1 MRAVFL
7 SLGLVC
13 LAGLAVDGQT
23 RSRSFFDF
31 FFDVENRLQNG
42 RIVGGSTATIA
53 RYPFVA
59 SLRRFSNHICTASI
73 ISTLHAAT
81 GAHCTYSF
89 KSLSGVTIYA
99 GSTSRTT
106 GGRVFVVTDN
116 FIHPKYDPD
125 TFDFDV
131 AVLRVKTPFTP
142 NMNIA
147 SVPLVPAN
155 YAVPDKVQPTVA
167 GWGRTSTGGTLS
179 PTLRAVAIPVMGNIP
194 CQELWIDT
202 DITDNMLCAGA
213 KGRDAC
219 TGDSG
224 GPLVV
229 PTTNYF
235 QLVGIVSW
243 GSAACGSE
251 YPGVYTRMASP
262 SIQSFLAQY
271 V

>member
-89 KSLSGVTIYA
+89 KSLSGVSKGKRA
-99 GSTSRTT
+99 QKCARDHHRHHHRLPG
-106 GGRVFVVTDN
+106 FVGDHLRGQHEPHDRWPSVRCDGQ
-116 FIHPKYDPD
+116 FHPPE
-125 TFDFDV
+125 V
-131 AVLRVKTPFTP
+131 
-142 NMNIA
+142 
-147 SVPLVPAN
+147 
-155 YAVPDKVQPTVA
+155 
-167 GWGRTSTGGTLS
+167 
-179 PTLRAVAIPVMGNIP
+179 
-194 CQELWIDT
+194 
-202 DITDNMLCAGA
+202 
-213 KGRDAC
+213 
-219 TGDSG
+219 
-224 GPLVV
+224 
-229 PTTNYF
+229 
-235 QLVGIVSW
+235 
-243 GSAACGSE
+243 
-251 YPGVYTRMASP
+251 
-262 SIQSFLAQY
+262 
-271 V
+271 